1 MEPQNPYPRPAPSNP
16 LDFSVIGE
24 AFNYVKS
31 NPGPFIVATLLAI
44 IPTGAAQGLVR
55 AMQPTD
61 PNQQLAFLPI
71 NFGLG
76 FAGAFLA
83 GPGNLSLAR
92 CFVKARRGEAVTTND
107 STFGFSKFLAAGLMS
122 LIIQVAS
129 QFGILACCVGIF
141 IVGALLMGSYGAM
154 ASDESAGLG
163 DALMN
168 SIGAFK
174 DHVWKATWFY
184 FVCVLVILAGILACG
199 VGLLVSVPVGFGAM
213 TLAYLNLTERPR
225 VA

>member
-76 FAGAFLA
+76 SPGRFWPVRATSVWLGA
-83 GPGNLSLAR
+83 LS
-92 CFVKARRGEAVTTND
+92 RRG
-107 STFGFSKFLAAGLMS
+107 AA
-122 LIIQVAS
+122 
-129 QFGILACCVGIF
+129 
-141 IVGALLMGSYGAM
+141 
-154 ASDESAGLG
+154 
-163 DALMN
+163 
-168 SIGAFK
+168 K
-174 DHVWKATWFY
+174 
-184 FVCVLVILAGILACG
+184 
-199 VGLLVSVPVGFGAM
+199 P
-213 TLAYLNLTERPR
+213 
-225 VA
+225 

>member
-44 IPTGAAQGLVR
+44 IPTGAAQGLVQ
-55 AMQPTD
+55 AMRPTD
-61 PNQQLAFLPI
+61 PNQALAFMPI
-71 NFGLG
+71 SIGLG
-76 FAGAFLA
+76 LAGAFLA

-107 STFGFSKFLAAGLMS
+107 ATFGFSKFLAAGLMS

-129 QFGILACCVGIF
+129 QLGILACCVGIL
-141 IVGALLMGSYGAM
+141 IVGALLMGSYAAM
-154 ASDESAGLG
+154 AHDESAGLG

-174 DHVWKATWFY
+174 DVVWKATWFY
-184 FVCVLVILAGILACG
+184 FVCILVILAGILACG

-213 TLAYLNLTERPR
+213 TLAYLNVTERPR

>member
-107 STFGFSKFLAAGLMS
+107 ATFGFSKFLAAGLMS

-129 QFGILACCVGIF
+129 QLGILACCVGIL
-141 IVGALLMGSYGAM
+141 IVGALLMGSYAAM
-154 ASDESAGLG
+154 AHDESAGLG

-184 FVCVLVILAGILACG
+184 FVCILVILAGILACG

-213 TLAYLNLTERPR
+213 TLAYLNVTERPR